1 MRINNSS
8 MNRYLKKDGEL
19 FSFYHYNKDESN
31 LEYDADSQL
40 PVNSAQIIQEYAD
53 VQNVSMQQISTS
65 GGIINTTSK
74 IFLVGVTSSLD
85 LNDEVLDNSNAVIYK
100 IVFVDKKANV
110 KRLFVNIVTDGKV
123 RS

>member
-1 MRINNSS
+1 